1 MKNSKKLQFLPFVST
16 CGGLLILV
24 ELLVKLKVVPDFII
38 PSPTG
43 VLIFLWKNASILLW
57 QHALITL
64 WETLLGFTLA
74 LVIGCT
80 LAICMY
86 QFPVFERLFYP
97 FALLS
102 QTIPTIALAPIFIL
116 WFGYSIWS
124 KVAISFLIAFFP
136 IVVGLFDGMKSTS
149 DESLELFYSLG
160 ASKWQKLW
168 HLSFPKALPQ
178 LMSSIKLAIVY
189 ALVGASI
196 GEWIGSAKGL
206 GYYSRRMS
214 GNLNAEGVF
223 AAITLLSL
231 MGIVLFLLVSLLEKK
246 VIFWKQVKKK
256 S

>member
-1 MKNSKKLQFLPFVST
+1 MKNSKQFQFLPFILTCVSLL
-16 CGGLLILV
+16 LLI
-24 ELLVKLKVVPDFII
+24 ELIVSLKLVPDFII
-38 PSPTG
+38 PSPSG
-43 VLIFLWKNASILLW
+43 VLIFLWQNASILFAE
-57 QHALITL
+57 HVLITL
-64 WETLLGFTLA
+64 WETLLGFSFA

-80 LAICMY
+80 LAVLMY
-86 QFPVFERLFYP
+86 QFPVFEKLFYP

-149 DESLELFYSLG
+149 EEALELFYSLG

-168 HLSFPKALPQ
+168 HLSLPNALPQ

-231 MGIVLFLLVSLLEKK
+231 MGITLFLLVSVLERKI
-246 VIFWKQVKKK
+246 IFWKRNK
-256 S
+256 SKY